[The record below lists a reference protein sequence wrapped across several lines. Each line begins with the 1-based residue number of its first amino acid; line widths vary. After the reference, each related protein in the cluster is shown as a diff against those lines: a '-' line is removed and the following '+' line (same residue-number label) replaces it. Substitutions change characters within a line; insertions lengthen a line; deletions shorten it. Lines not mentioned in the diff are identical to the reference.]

1 MSKAKKIISILL
13 SVALVLTVAPVSVF
27 ASAVNYTYGE
37 ITTSASNFTVDTS
50 ATTEVI
56 RVAAGSDSFSLGT
69 TIVPATPSG
78 IPSTSGTYAA
88 VGYAGE
94 TPVTPTVTFTIDG
107 ATLGETPSVASSL
120 GGNISFGEM
129 TSTTSGTKTTYSW
142 PISTG
147 TATAGTDVVFTITYK
162 VNGTTYTA
170 YAFSHVENILVMNGF
185 LTYKEKKNNDTGSV
199 NSRHSL
205 IVQYQSKNMYSQMCS
220 DSTVSNRKV
229 GYINYAT
236 REALSGQALLGCGS
250 ETDLDGSV
258 NAYGSVAPN
267 GNITGDEVGALIKS
281 VANGTTGTRYNMC
294 VANDSN
300 RGEPKIYID
309 KRNENLR
316 TLNFRMTMQAAE
328 GANFTR
334 AFVAGVYF
342 FDYKYTWG
350 ERDDPATGNASSSI
364 ITASNLY
371 AGPSGSLYANARG
384 EWTMTEISGT
394 GPALTTTTESYN
406 YSVVTDLTSN
416 DTGNT
421 NKAAGGMN
429 LDFYVYNTTDLYN
442 VFKGVMAGS
451 GSYTTSY
458 MNYISGGTNTSVTF
472 NKGKNPQSSMY
483 SSGWSNFETAYKNA
497 GNILVK
503 PDTNQTEINNATAA
517 LINAYNGLSGYNAT
531 VSYSVKHYIT
541 GTTTEIIPSQDY
553 AYAAGTT
560 VVARAATIEGYSNS
574 GDTTKTRTL
583 SGLQASE
590 TEAFYYTPKN
600 YNLTI
605 YSNGSAG
612 TKVVSTAFDTLV
624 DLSTLEHGTREYYT
638 FAGWY
643 YDSEFTQPASNF
655 NMPASDVKLYGKW
668 DVTPIN
674 INCILIADGTELE
687 TRLLGT
693 VTPSDSGPVSY
704 YKPADIEKEGYLF
717 VEYYSDAE
725 LTTLVNWPMSF
736 NLGDSDATIYARL
749 VDVNGRIVFET
760 NGGTPVEDIT
770 FTAPFQPTAPTPP
783 TKTGYSFYKWY
794 YDSALTQEVDWNKT
808 LTNNTGFIAYAG
820 WTANQYTISFDMG
833 TPASSYDTTTEQMNT
848 MTGYANAPVA
858 AEDVPAD
865 PVKFG
870 YTFDHWNIKGT
881 QTRYD
886 FVNYPTENIT
896 LVPVWNA
903 TSYSAFIDIDSYEKV
918 SGQYVPVTAAQ
929 TGDIVTFRMKS
940 LTNFYT
946 GSSVFV
952 FMYDSRF
959 FELVDSDAS
968 AFIVNQN
975 SEYISGI
982 NAKVNGVTNDS
993 LLSWPNGLDSA
1004 NYDAMMVTIDPTVS
1018 LDNYNT
1024 EPMSDGEWIVEFRL
1038 RVKSTATGSGKVYMD
1053 NAWTRTPDNVMGT
1066 MFYGWSAKSSS
1077 VADTTNNV
1085 VIPNLDNAYAVI
1097 TIDESVT
1104 PDTTVNLDAN
1114 NGAFSDGT
1122 TTKTYTGRA
1131 EQEIVGY
1138 TSPTREGY
1146 TLTGWVKNDDNN
1158 VTWAEG
1164 YYTTEALN
1172 GSTFVAQWTPIE
1184 YDVNFYDELVDGTL
1198 KYSTK
1203 VGYETPINEPP
1214 TVFTK
1219 VGYVFDGWVDD
1230 EGVSVTLPVNCPLGG
1245 MNLYAT
1251 WAPAT
1256 DTAYKIVATATRQD
1270 TGASITVT
1278 SNMTGTT
1285 GYTVKIVETVPGT
1298 PEADTIYVT
1307 YDQLPTMAGGN
1318 YHFDADNN
1326 PAEISAVIAPDG
1338 STVIN
1343 VNYIANTIVLT
1354 FDANGGQFSDGLTT
1368 KTISGLFQ
1376 AVVAADQNPGEP
1388 TKDGYDFA
1396 GWNPTFTAGTTKFT
1410 RDQTYTAKWTA
1421 KEFAAT
1427 FNANGGYFDG
1437 DTSTTEKVVNIKYG
1451 SAITAPSTNP
1461 AKEGYNFLGW
1471 ASTDTATAAEALGTM
1486 DSTSGKT
1493 FYAVYALADF
1503 TVTYFVDGAEKYT
1516 ETYHMGDAVTI
1527 RAAESKTGYTFS
1539 GWKINGVDAA
1549 GFTMP
1554 AADVEIE
1561 GTFTANTYDVIFDA
1575 NGGYFDGNTS
1585 ITQKAVPTAFDTA
1598 IVAPATAPAR
1608 SGYEFLGWAATA
1620 ESKTL
1625 ITNFGNLTTVD
1636 TVTYYAVWNALN
1648 ADYTVEIYYQD
1659 TTGAYPAAADESY
1672 TYSGLVESTVSYT
1685 HEDKTGFTFD
1695 SVNSVESGTV
1705 SAETPLVLV
1714 IKYIRNQYALSTD
1727 VDGTVTKVADYYYGA
1742 AVAEPDAP
1750 SKEGY
1755 TFTGWSNL
1763 PSTMP
1768 ANDVTVTATW
1778 QVNQYNVKFYADEAK
1793 TEVVYDQNL
1802 NYGSSMPDPTAT
1814 KEGYTLAG
1822 WAYAGT
1828 TDIVDLSTVTVPAQ
1842 AVEFV
1847 AIWQV
1852 NQYDMIYRTY
1862 NGVYQQYKVNYG
1874 EAPTV
1879 PENPT
1884 RVGYTFTGWNPSVPD
1899 TMPARTVTVAA
1910 QWQINQYTIT
1920 FADTGDTVIDPITQD
1935 YGTDVYAPDDPEKTG
1950 YTFAGWDTEIPAT
1963 MPAGDMTI
1971 TAQWTVNQYT
1981 ITFANTGD
1989 SVIAPITQDYGTAI
2003 TAPENPT
2010 KEGYTFAGW
2019 DTEVPATMPAG
2030 DMTITAKWTVNQ
2042 YTITFANTGDS
2053 VIAPITQDY
2062 GTAIIAPQNPTKE
2075 GYTFAGWDVS
2085 VPATMPAGD
2094 MTITAQWTINQYTI
2108 TFNTDGGSEVAPI
2121 TQDYA
2126 TAVAA
2131 PQNPTKT
2138 GYTFAGWSPEVP
2150 ATMPAEN
2157 VTVTAQWTINQ
2168 YSITFDT
2175 DGGSTINPITQDYG
2189 TAVTPPENPTKE
2201 GYTFISWDKEIPATM
2216 PAENV
2221 TIKAQWQINQYTI
2234 TFANTGDTVINPIT
2248 QDYGTAVTAPENPT
2262 KIGYTFDGWDVAV
2275 PATMPAGN
2283 MTITAKWKINQ
2294 YTITFETDGG
2304 SEVAPITQDYATAV
2318 TAPENPT
2325 KTGYTFLGWSEEV
2338 PATMPAENKTLTAQ
2352 WQINQYKVTFL
2363 DAEGGVFSESTL
2375 DYGAAIVAPADAP
2388 AKQYY
2393 TFSGWSLDGTTV
2405 SADLGTV
2412 PANNVEITPI
2422 FERVPVELK
2431 PADGSNAIIKVEDD
2445 VSTPKTGF
2453 IYGLDTRLTEN
2464 KLLSDYLAVE
2474 GDGRIEVTL
2483 TKFNVCGTGT
2493 RIDVYD
2499 NVTNAIVATYY
2510 IIIFGDINGDA
2521 EIDSLDTSMLDS
2533 EIAGKTM
2540 WHINDPDNAQYD
2552 QCKVLAADLDNGGT
2566 DGAHDGYIT
2575 AVDATLLD
2583 AVTLEIAEIDQQT
2596 GNVTY
2601 Y

>member
-37 ITTSASNFTVDTS
+37 ITTSAPNFTVDTS

-220 DSTVSNRKV
+220 DSIVSNRVV

-236 REALSGQALLGCGS
+236 REALSGEALLGCGS
-250 ETDLDGSV
+250 EKDLDSSV
-258 NAYGSVAPN
+258 NAYGSAAPN

-294 VANDSN
+294 IANDSN

-328 GANFTR
+328 GKNFTR

-342 FDYKYTWG
+342 YDYKYTWG

-541 GTTTEIIPSQDY
+541 GTTTEVIPSQDY

-600 YNLTI
+600 YNLTV

-624 DLSTLEHGTREYYT
+624 DLSTLEYGTREYYT

-668 DVTPIN
+668 NVTPIN

-1146 TLTGWVKNDDNN
+1146 TLTGWVKNDDNA

-1219 VGYVFDGWVDD
+1219 VGYVFDGWVND

-1318 YHFDADNN
+1318 YHFDTANN

-1376 AVVAADQNPGEP
+1376 AVVPADQNPGEP

-1437 DTSTTEKVVNIKYG
+1437 DTSITEKVVNIKYG

-1549 GFTMP
+1549 GFAMP

-1585 ITQKAVPTAFDTA
+1585 ITQKAVPTVFDTA
-1598 IVAPATAPAR
+1598 IQVP
-1608 SGYEFLGWAATA
+1608 GVG
-1620 ESKTL
+1620 
-1625 ITNFGNLTTVD
+1625 D
-1636 TVTYYAVWNALN
+1636 
-1648 ADYTVEIYYQD
+1648 
-1659 TTGAYPAAADESY
+1659 
-1672 TYSGLVESTVSYT
+1672 
-1685 HEDKTGFTFD
+1685 
-1695 SVNSVESGTV
+1695 
-1705 SAETPLVLV
+1705 
-1714 IKYIRNQYALSTD
+1714 
-1727 VDGTVTKVADYYYGA
+1727 
-1742 AVAEPDAP
+1742 PDAP
-1750 SKEGY
+1750 VRRGY
-1755 TFTGWSNL
+1755 CYCCSRNC
-1763 PSTMP
+1763 
-1768 ANDVTVTATW
+1768 
-1778 QVNQYNVKFYADEAK
+1778 
-1793 TEVVYDQNL
+1793 
-1802 NYGSSMPDPTAT
+1802 
-1814 KEGYTLAG
+1814 
-1822 WAYAGT
+1822 
-1828 TDIVDLSTVTVPAQ
+1828 
-1842 AVEFV
+1842 
-1847 AIWQV
+1847 
-1852 NQYDMIYRTY
+1852 
-1862 NGVYQQYKVNYG
+1862 
-1874 EAPTV
+1874 
-1879 PENPT
+1879 T
-1884 RVGYTFTGWNPSVPD
+1884 R
-1899 TMPARTVTVAA
+1899 
-1910 QWQINQYTIT
+1910 
-1920 FADTGDTVIDPITQD
+1920 
-1935 YGTDVYAPDDPEKTG
+1935 K
-1950 YTFAGWDTEIPAT
+1950 
-1963 MPAGDMTI
+1963 
-1971 TAQWTVNQYT
+1971 
-1981 ITFANTGD
+1981 
-1989 SVIAPITQDYGTAI
+1989 
-2003 TAPENPT
+2003 
-2010 KEGYTFAGW
+2010 K
-2019 DTEVPATMPAG
+2019 
-2030 DMTITAKWTVNQ
+2030 
-2042 YTITFANTGDS
+2042 
-2053 VIAPITQDY
+2053 
-2062 GTAIIAPQNPTKE
+2062 
-2075 GYTFAGWDVS
+2075 
-2085 VPATMPAGD
+2085 
-2094 MTITAQWTINQYTI
+2094 
-2108 TFNTDGGSEVAPI
+2108 
-2121 TQDYA
+2121 
-2126 TAVAA
+2126 
-2131 PQNPTKT
+2131 
-2138 GYTFAGWSPEVP
+2138 
-2150 ATMPAEN
+2150 
-2157 VTVTAQWTINQ
+2157 
-2168 YSITFDT
+2168 
-2175 DGGSTINPITQDYG
+2175 
-2189 TAVTPPENPTKE
+2189 
-2201 GYTFISWDKEIPATM
+2201 
-2216 PAENV
+2216 
-2221 TIKAQWQINQYTI
+2221 
-2234 TFANTGDTVINPIT
+2234 
-2248 QDYGTAVTAPENPT
+2248 
-2262 KIGYTFDGWDVAV
+2262 
-2275 PATMPAGN
+2275 
-2283 MTITAKWKINQ
+2283 
-2294 YTITFETDGG
+2294 
-2304 SEVAPITQDYATAV
+2304 
-2318 TAPENPT
+2318 
-2325 KTGYTFLGWSEEV
+2325 
-2338 PATMPAENKTLTAQ
+2338 
-2352 WQINQYKVTFL
+2352 
-2363 DAEGGVFSESTL
+2363 
-2375 DYGAAIVAPADAP
+2375 
-2388 AKQYY
+2388 
-2393 TFSGWSLDGTTV
+2393 
-2405 SADLGTV
+2405 
-2412 PANNVEITPI
+2412 
-2422 FERVPVELK
+2422 
-2431 PADGSNAIIKVEDD
+2431 
-2445 VSTPKTGF
+2445 
-2453 IYGLDTRLTEN
+2453 RL
-2464 KLLSDYLAVE
+2464 
-2474 GDGRIEVTL
+2474 
-2483 TKFNVCGTGT
+2483 
-2493 RIDVYD
+2493 
-2499 NVTNAIVATYY
+2499 
-2510 IIIFGDINGDA
+2510 
-2521 EIDSLDTSMLDS
+2521 
-2533 EIAGKTM
+2533 
-2540 WHINDPDNAQYD
+2540 
-2552 QCKVLAADLDNGGT
+2552 
-2566 DGAHDGYIT
+2566 
-2575 AVDATLLD
+2575 
-2583 AVTLEIAEIDQQT
+2583 
-2596 GNVTY
+2596 
-2601 Y
+2601 